1 MAAATAAASV
11 VVIMVGLITDGPR
24 EGGDFDEIEATSA
37 APGSEAL
44 GGYATSAI
52 LSSAASEGG
61 QTLGVGVARGAAGPP
76 SNAQAAPC
84 ALRLTEAWSLA
95 IRILSPYWR
104 GGLTIRYPA
113 RRCGSESRIT
123 IAGVRPRKGAYG
135 GGQGGPVG
143 SQRSSQGGGE
153 GASEGGSQG
162 AGNPVG
168 TSIKKPVSGG
178 GSSVGTAGA
187 VGSTVKKPVS
197 GVGSSVGNT
206 VNEVGDTVNNVGSMV
221 KSPASG
227 TGGIVKG
234 LGE

>member
-1 MAAATAAASV
+1 MAAATVAASV
-11 VVIMVGLITDGPR
+11 VVIVVGLITDGPR
-24 EGGDFDEIEATSA
+24 EGGGFDEIEAAPA

-44 GGYATSAI
+44 GGYAPSAI

-61 QTLGVGVARGAAGPP
+61 QTLGVGVSGPP
-76 SNAQAAPC
+76 SSAQAAPC

-104 GGLTIRYPA
+104 GGLTIRDPV
-113 RRCGSESRIT
+113 RGCESESRIT
-123 IAGVRPRKGAYG
+123 IAGARPRKGAYG

-168 TSIKKPVSGG
+168 TTIKKPVSGG

-206 VNEVGDTVNNVGSMV
+206 VNEVGDTVNNVGSMIE
-221 KSPASG
+221 SPASG